1 MLRKLAGLAAGL
13 LFLCSLGAQEPP
25 PFLETIIVDVKQ
37 DKIDQYVALQREFNA
52 LAQKAG
58 MKQRTIWQVAMGPT
72 SQFRLTRPVESLEE
86 YDQEG
91 WFAKAF
97 EDAGQAANWVGRVT
111 ECVAH
116 RQVWVSRLS
125 PEMAIPT
132 EDGAPPKN
140 LLIHVAVN
148 LSTKMGEYR
157 SFLAEEVFPAYKK
170 AGAKGILAMQRVLGG
185 NQRMFLISRGFD
197 KWADLEGLNIISP
210 AWESLGEE
218 KGLEL
223 ARRSGSLL
231 ARQERIV
238 LTLREDLSFSTD

>member
-25 PFLETIIVDVKQ
+25 AFLETIIVDVKQ
-37 DKIDQYVALQREFNA
+37 DKIDQFVALQKEFNA

-72 SQFRLTRPVESLEE
+72 SQFRLTRPVESLDE

-140 LLIHVAVN
+140 LLIHVAVSPN
-148 LSTKMGEYR
+148 AMMRFKISSTER
-157 SFLAEEVFPAYKK
+157 SSPS
-170 AGAKGILAMQRVLGG
+170 GDQDAKGVSQYQQRRLQPEARTKTLSVPVSSPSPW
-185 NQRMFLISRGFD
+185 I
-197 KWADLEGLNIISP
+197 DL
-210 AWESLGEE
+210 
-218 KGLEL
+218 
-223 ARRSGSLL
+223 
-231 ARQERIV
+231 
-238 LTLREDLSFSTD
+238 